1 MQAVR
6 VKQKWIHETANP
18 LMPAWG
24 KFCRL
29 MWLLAVL
36 LAVPGQLPGCLA
48 PFCLVLALLLPG
60 SEGCL
65 SPYSI
70 PTRDPELFILLQVL
84 PHPKTSAFARA
95 RQGLLLPLLLLSLS
109 HLAFCTLPNLFL
121 WGQRD
126 DFWSMYTYHSFLPS
140 EASILDWREARGG
153 GHRDLGLPVEELQI
167 MAMGERGLVSN
178 A

>member
-18 LMPAWG
+18 LMPLGG

-36 LAVPGQLPGCLA
+36 LAVPGQLRGCLA

-65 SPYSI
+65 SPNPI
-70 PTRDPELFILLQVL
+70 PTCDPELLILLQVL
-84 PHPKTSAFARA
+84 PHPKTSAFVRA
-95 RQGLLLPLLLLSLS
+95 RQGLLLPLLLLFLS
-109 HLAFCTLPNLFL
+109 RLAFCTLPNLFF

-126 DFWSMYTYHSFLPS
+126 DF
-140 EASILDWREARGG
+140 
-153 GHRDLGLPVEELQI
+153 
-167 MAMGERGLVSN
+167 
-178 A
+178 